1 MCGGITLE
9 ESRCDLIDTL
19 VCALRR
25 QQSGTQQLK
34 SRTKIQ
40 LGGNLWLI
48 LLRDNVMEWSG
59 MNVLKTIGLFGPN
72 ASGKSNII
80 KAIRFCWSLILHSID
95 SNVGTVFDFA
105 PFKFNGYDNQPSSF
119 LINFVIDGIEY
130 EYSFTLTRTAILD
143 EALYY
148 YPKGR
153 RARVFTRH
161 GIQPPKYTFGE
172 GLITRPLD
180 VVTNT
185 SDKNLF
191 LTRASSM
198 NREIA
203 QRVYRYFLDDL
214 LPGIQTSDVQ
224 SNTDNFNAYKPLILR
239 ALSICDTDIV
249 DIKINKAN
257 GHFVTYHKENP
268 SLPFDLLTEESDGT
282 IKLFRILLNLLDVVK
297 HGKTLLLDE
306 FDSSLHIRL
315 ADFIIDLVHA
325 SKASQLLFTSHS
337 TNLIDIHR
345 FRKDQIAFVNKRS
358 NASTEVYSLFDYKD
372 FRDNMDAE
380 KAYIQGRFDAVP
392 YVESS
397 VSGLK
402 SLLKE
407 K

>member
-1 MCGGITLE
+1 MPNFAGKLQKLDINMVLRIE
-9 ESRCDLIDTL
+9 LSNFFSISDLLSIDFRAANIHTRL
-19 VCALRR
+19 A
-25 QQSGTQQLK
+25 GE
-34 SRTKIQ
+34 
-40 LGGNLWLI
+40 
-48 LLRDNVMEWSG
+48 LRDNVMEWSG

>member
-1 MCGGITLE
+1 MPNFAGKLQKIDINMVLRIE
-9 ESRCDLIDTL
+9 LSNFFSIRDLLSIDFRAANIHTRL
-19 VCALRR
+19 A
-25 QQSGTQQLK
+25 GE
-34 SRTKIQ
+34 
-40 LGGNLWLI
+40 
-48 LLRDNVMEWSG
+48 LRDNVMEWSG

>member
-1 MCGGITLE
+1 MVLRIEL
-9 ESRCDLIDTL
+9 SNFFSIRDLLSIDFRAANIHTRL
-19 VCALRR
+19 A
-25 QQSGTQQLK
+25 GE
-34 SRTKIQ
+34 
-40 LGGNLWLI
+40 
-48 LLRDNVMEWSG
+48 LRDNVMEWSG

-153 RARVFTRH
+153 
-161 GIQPPKYTFGE
+161 
-172 GLITRPLD
+172 
-180 VVTNT
+180 N
-185 SDKNLF
+185 KNLF

>member
-1 MCGGITLE
+1 MVLRIEL
-9 ESRCDLIDTL
+9 SNFFSIRDLLSIDFRAANIHTRL
-19 VCALRR
+19 A
-25 QQSGTQQLK
+25 GE
-34 SRTKIQ
+34 
-40 LGGNLWLI
+40 
-48 LLRDNVMEWSG
+48 LRDNVMEWSG

-148 YPKGR
+148 YPNGR

>member
-1 MCGGITLE
+1 MVLRIEL
-9 ESRCDLIDTL
+9 SNFFSIRDLLSIDFRAANIHTRL
-19 VCALRR
+19 A
-25 QQSGTQQLK
+25 GE
-34 SRTKIQ
+34 
-40 LGGNLWLI
+40 
-48 LLRDNVMEWSG
+48 LRDNVMEWSG
-59 MNVLKTIGLFGPN
+59 MNVLTTIGLFGPN

>member
-1 MCGGITLE
+1 MPNFAGKLQKLDINMVLRIE
-9 ESRCDLIDTL
+9 LSNFFSIRDLLSIDFRAANIHTRL
-19 VCALRR
+19 A
-25 QQSGTQQLK
+25 GE
-34 SRTKIQ
+34 
-40 LGGNLWLI
+40 
-48 LLRDNVMEWSG
+48 LRDNVMEWSG

-172 GLITRPLD
+172 GLFTRPLD

>member
-1 MCGGITLE
+1 MPNFAGKLQKLDINMVLRIE
-9 ESRCDLIDTL
+9 LSNFFSISDLLSIDFRAANIHTRL
-19 VCALRR
+19 A
-25 QQSGTQQLK
+25 GE
-34 SRTKIQ
+34 
-40 LGGNLWLI
+40 
-48 LLRDNVMEWSG
+48 LRDNVMEWSG

-358 NASTEVYSLFDYKD
+358 NASTEVYSLYDYKD

-380 KAYIQGRFDAVP
+380 KAYIQGLFDAVP

>member
-1 MCGGITLE
+1 MVLRIEL
-9 ESRCDLIDTL
+9 SNFFSISDLLSIDFRAANIHTRL
-19 VCALRR
+19 A
-25 QQSGTQQLK
+25 GE
-34 SRTKIQ
+34 
-40 LGGNLWLI
+40 
-48 LLRDNVMEWSG
+48 LRDNVMEWSG

-337 TNLIDIHR
+337 TNLIDSHR

>member
-1 MCGGITLE
+1 MVLRIELSNFFSIRDLLSIDFRAANIHTLLAGE
-9 ESRCDLIDTL
+9 
-19 VCALRR
+19 
-25 QQSGTQQLK
+25 
-34 SRTKIQ
+34 
-40 LGGNLWLI
+40 
-48 LLRDNVMEWSG
+48 LRDNVMEWSG

>member
-1 MCGGITLE
+1 MPNFAGKLQKLDINMVLRIELSNFFSIRDLLSIDFRAANIHTLLAGE
-9 ESRCDLIDTL
+9 
-19 VCALRR
+19 
-25 QQSGTQQLK
+25 
-34 SRTKIQ
+34 
-40 LGGNLWLI
+40 
-48 LLRDNVMEWSG
+48 LRDNVMEWSG

-80 KAIRFCWSLILHSID
+80 KAIRFCWSLILHSIE

-402 SLLKE
+402 SLLK
-407 K
+407 

>member
-1 MCGGITLE
+1 MVLRIEL
-9 ESRCDLIDTL
+9 SNFFSIRDLLSIDFRAANIHTRL
-19 VCALRR
+19 A
-25 QQSGTQQLK
+25 GE
-34 SRTKIQ
+34 
-40 LGGNLWLI
+40 
-48 LLRDNVMEWSG
+48 LRDNVMEWSG

-119 LINFVIDGIEY
+119 LIDFVIDGIEY

-268 SLPFDLLTEESDGT
+268 TLPFDLLTEESDGT

-392 YVESS
+392 HVESS

>member
-1 MCGGITLE
+1 MVLRIEL
-9 ESRCDLIDTL
+9 SNFFSIRDLLSIDFRAANIHTRL
-19 VCALRR
+19 A
-25 QQSGTQQLK
+25 GE
-34 SRTKIQ
+34 
-40 LGGNLWLI
+40 
-48 LLRDNVMEWSG
+48 LRDNVMEWSG

-268 SLPFDLLTEESDGT
+268 SLPFDLLTE
-282 IKLFRILLNLLDVVK
+282 
-297 HGKTLLLDE
+297 
-306 FDSSLHIRL
+306 
-315 ADFIIDLVHA
+315 
-325 SKASQLLFTSHS
+325 
-337 TNLIDIHR
+337 
-345 FRKDQIAFVNKRS
+345 
-358 NASTEVYSLFDYKD
+358 
-372 FRDNMDAE
+372 
-380 KAYIQGRFDAVP
+380 
-392 YVESS
+392 
-397 VSGLK
+397 
-402 SLLKE
+402 
-407 K
+407 

>member
-1 MCGGITLE
+1 MVLRIEL
-9 ESRCDLIDTL
+9 SNFFSIRDLLSIDFRAANIHTRL
-19 VCALRR
+19 A
-25 QQSGTQQLK
+25 GE
-34 SRTKIQ
+34 
-40 LGGNLWLI
+40 
-48 LLRDNVMEWSG
+48 LRDNVMEWSG

>member
-1 MCGGITLE
+1 MVLRIEL
-9 ESRCDLIDTL
+9 SNFFSISDLLSIDFRAANIHTRL
-19 VCALRR
+19 A
-25 QQSGTQQLK
+25 GE
-34 SRTKIQ
+34 
-40 LGGNLWLI
+40 
-48 LLRDNVMEWSG
+48 LRDNVMEWSG

-337 TNLIDIHR
+337 TNLIDIYR

>member
-1 MCGGITLE
+1 MVLRIEL
-9 ESRCDLIDTL
+9 SNFFSISDLLSIDFRAANIHTRL
-19 VCALRR
+19 A
-25 QQSGTQQLK
+25 GE
-34 SRTKIQ
+34 
-40 LGGNLWLI
+40 
-48 LLRDNVMEWSG
+48 LRDNVMEWSG

>member
-1 MCGGITLE
+1 MPNFAGKLQKLDINMVLRIE
-9 ESRCDLIDTL
+9 LSNFFSIRDLLSIDFRAANIHTRL
-19 VCALRR
+19 A
-25 QQSGTQQLK
+25 GE
-34 SRTKIQ
+34 
-40 LGGNLWLI
+40 
-48 LLRDNVMEWSG
+48 LRDNVMEWSG

-214 LPGIQTSDVQ
+214 LPDIQTSDVQ

>member
-1 MCGGITLE
+1 MPNFAGKPQKLDINMVLRIE
-9 ESRCDLIDTL
+9 LSNFFSIRDLLSIDFRAANIHTRL
-19 VCALRR
+19 A
-25 QQSGTQQLK
+25 GE
-34 SRTKIQ
+34 
-40 LGGNLWLI
+40 
-48 LLRDNVMEWSG
+48 LRDNVMEWSG

>member
-1 MCGGITLE
+1 MVLRIEL
-9 ESRCDLIDTL
+9 SNFFSIRDLLSIDFRAANIHTRL
-19 VCALRR
+19 A
-25 QQSGTQQLK
+25 GE
-34 SRTKIQ
+34 
-40 LGGNLWLI
+40 
-48 LLRDNVMEWSG
+48 LRDNVMEWSG

-80 KAIRFCWSLILHSID
+80 KAICFCWSLILHSID

>member
-1 MCGGITLE
+1 MVLRIEL
-9 ESRCDLIDTL
+9 SNFFSIRDLLSIDFRAANIHTRL
-19 VCALRR
+19 A
-25 QQSGTQQLK
+25 GE
-34 SRTKIQ
+34 
-40 LGGNLWLI
+40 
-48 LLRDNVMEWSG
+48 LRDNVMEWSG

-119 LINFVIDGIEY
+119 LIDFVIDGIEY

>member
-1 MCGGITLE
+1 MPNFAGKLQKLDTNMVLRIEL
-9 ESRCDLIDTL
+9 SNFFSISDLLSIDFRAANIHTRL
-19 VCALRR
+19 A
-25 QQSGTQQLK
+25 GE
-34 SRTKIQ
+34 
-40 LGGNLWLI
+40 
-48 LLRDNVMEWSG
+48 LRDNVMEWSG

>member
-1 MCGGITLE
+1 MVLKIEL
-9 ESRCDLIDTL
+9 SNFFSIRDLLSIDFRAANIHTRL
-19 VCALRR
+19 A
-25 QQSGTQQLK
+25 GE
-34 SRTKIQ
+34 
-40 LGGNLWLI
+40 
-48 LLRDNVMEWSG
+48 LRDNVMEWSG

-214 LPGIQTSDVQ
+214 LPGIPTSDVQ

>member
-1 MCGGITLE
+1 MPNFAGKLQKLDINMVLRIE
-9 ESRCDLIDTL
+9 LSNFFSIRDLLSIDFRAANIHTRL
-19 VCALRR
+19 A
-25 QQSGTQQLK
+25 GE
-34 SRTKIQ
+34 
-40 LGGNLWLI
+40 
-48 LLRDNVMEWSG
+48 LRDNVMEWSG

-80 KAIRFCWSLILHSID
+80 KAIRFCWSLILQSID

>member
-1 MCGGITLE
+1 MVLRIEL
-9 ESRCDLIDTL
+9 SNFFSIRDLLSIDFRAANIHTRL
-19 VCALRR
+19 A
-25 QQSGTQQLK
+25 GE
-34 SRTKIQ
+34 
-40 LGGNLWLI
+40 
-48 LLRDNVMEWSG
+48 LRDNVMEWSG

-119 LINFVIDGIEY
+119 LIDFVIDGIEY
-130 EYSFTLTRTAILD
+130 EYSFTLTRMAILD

>member
-1 MCGGITLE
+1 
-9 ESRCDLIDTL
+9 
-19 VCALRR
+19 
-25 QQSGTQQLK
+25 
-34 SRTKIQ
+34 
-40 LGGNLWLI
+40 
-48 LLRDNVMEWSG
+48 MEWSG

>member
-1 MCGGITLE
+1 MVLRIEL
-9 ESRCDLIDTL
+9 SNFFSIRDLLSIDFRAANIHTRL
-19 VCALRR
+19 A
-25 QQSGTQQLK
+25 GE
-34 SRTKIQ
+34 
-40 LGGNLWLI
+40 
-48 LLRDNVMEWSG
+48 LRDNVMEWSG

-325 SKASQLLFTSHS
+325 SKASQLLFTSHC